1 MPAVPC
7 PFNEIECSNT
17 CFIILA
23 LTCNIK
29 FIHAGQAMFPNLLK
43 ALEIANVEAL
53 VISQPDSVVTDAT
66 QALLQAWNCQRNDVV
81 GKPVLKSG
89 AGQISARALT
99 DKTAPEGFQQ
109 IEISFAQTLGNTLK
123 RLFYA
128 QRLATGD
135 GERYLLIGQSSAV
148 VETANAQQNEKRL
161 SLALKSGG
169 YALWDFNYETGETYN
184 SPEMLEIFGQ
194 KAGGAPL
201 NFHSFN
207 ELIHPDDRDKT
218 LSDKIK
224 RAPFGTDVFQTR
236 YRVKT
241 SSGKYVWIETLAGV
255 IRNTLDGRPNKAIGL
270 CRNVDEQMVALER
283 LKVSERNFK
292 RTQAAAKLGSF
303 SLRSETNVSRLSQEM
318 AALIGMADAM
328 VHPNLN
334 TFIGMIEP
342 GDRER
347 FCEALEL
354 AKLGTSI
361 KNLEI
366 AVKDKSGTI
375 SDFEVTMEPERADN
389 GTTEGVFG
397 CCQCVSER
405 KALERRFQ
413 QAQKMEAVGQLT
425 GGIAH
430 DFNNLLM
437 VVMGNLQLVE
447 QLVKNDE
454 RALKRIRAAIDA
466 SEKGS
471 DLTRRML
478 AFSRQ
483 QTLQNKEL
491 TINDLVFSMQ
501 DMLKQALT
509 AIVDL
514 KVIPGDD
521 VWSVKADKTMLE
533 TAVLNLAIN
542 ARDAMQPKGGTLII
556 ETANRT
562 LDAEYCQDFE
572 DVKPGDYVEIA
583 VTDTGSGIA
592 PENIEKVFQ
601 PFFTTKGPEKGSGLG
616 LSMIYGFVKQSNGHI
631 KIYSEVG
638 HGTTV
643 KIYLPRMK
651 QDEKSAAVTLPNEL
665 QAQLR
670 KELETAPTSLA
681 QLAQEANP
689 TKPLVLVVEDN
700 PSVRDVAAAMI
711 EEMGFEVLTA
721 ADGHEGLK
729 FIETRRDINLVL
741 SDVIMAG
748 GMNGPELAVKAM
760 KVRPELKILF
770 MSGYAPGSVR
780 QMQDLPD
787 TIELVNKP
795 FTRNDLTEKVRKA
808 LAA

>member
-1 MPAVPC
+1 M
-7 PFNEIECSNT
+7 IEKLVKAME
-17 CFIILA
+17 LA
-23 LTCNIK
+23 
-29 FIHAGQAMFPNLLK
+29 G
-43 ALEIANVEAL
+43 VEAMIVAL
-53 VISQPDSVVTDAT
+53 PEAIITDAT
-66 QALLQAWNCQRNDVV
+66 EPLLRGWNCQRGDVV
-81 GKPVLKSG
+81 GKALLKAG
-89 AGQISARALT
+89 AGTISARHLPPDDAQ
-99 DKTAPEGFQQ
+99 GCQQ
-109 IEISFAQTLGNTLK
+109 IEVS
-123 RLFYA
+123 YA
-128 QRLATGD
+128 QVLG
-135 GERYLLIGQSSAV
+135 AV
-148 VETANAQQNEKRL
+148 IRKTFNAQKWQEGENSYFLLTGKAVDAGSAQIALQNEKRL

-184 SPEMLEIFGQ
+184 APEMFDIFGH
-194 KAGGAPL
+194 KVGDKSL
-201 NFHSFN
+201 NFSTFN

-218 LSDKIK
+218 IDEKIRK
-224 RAPFGTDVFQTR
+224 APFGADVFQTR

-241 SSGKYVWIETLAGV
+241 ASGKYVWIESLAGV
-255 IRNTLDGRPNKAIGL
+255 IRNTIDGQPLKCIGL
-270 CRNVDEQMVALER
+270 CRNIDEQMVALER

-292 RTQAAAKLGSF
+292 RTQAAARLGSF
-303 SLRSETNVSRLSQEM
+303 SYRNESGVSRLSQEM

-328 VHPNLN
+328 IHPNLK

-342 GDRER
+342 GDREK

-354 AKLGTSI
+354 AKIGTAI

-366 AVKDKSGTI
+366 AVKDKKGEVSH
-375 SDFEVTMEPERADN
+375 FEVSLEPERDDAGN
-389 GTTEGVFG
+389 VEGVFG

-405 KALERRFQ
+405 KALEKRFH

-447 QLVKNDE
+447 QLVRNDE

-471 DLTRRML
+471 ELTRRML

-491 TINDLVFSMQ
+491 TLNDLLFSIQ

-514 KVIPGDD
+514 KIIPGDEL
-521 VWSVKADKTMLE
+521 WSVKADKTMLE

-556 ETANRT
+556 ETSNRK
-562 LDAEYCQDFE
+562 LDAQYCADHE
-572 DVKPGDYVEIA
+572 EVIPGDYVEIS
-583 VTDTGSGIA
+583 VTDTGMGMT
-592 PENIEKVFQ
+592 PEIMEKVFQ

-631 KIYSEVG
+631 KMYSEVG

-643 KIYLPRMK
+643 KIYLPRLK
-651 QDEKSAAVTLPNEL
+651 GDAKDITPSLPSDL
-665 QAQLR
+665 QAQLQ
-670 KELETAPTSLA
+670 KELGSFGQKASEPVAIDA
-681 QLAQEANP
+681 KKQ
-689 TKPLVLVVEDN
+689 LVLVVEDN

-721 ADGHEGLK
+721 SDGHEGLK
-729 FIETRRDINLVL
+729 FITERKDIDLVL

-760 KVRPELKILF
+760 KVRPKLKILF

-787 TIELVNKP
+787 SIELVNKP

-808 LAA
+808 LVA